1 MNWGNLE
8 PHWLWLIGGLLLA
21 IAEMLVPGVFL
32 IWIGVAALV
41 TGAATWAFG
50 LGEPSQFALFA
61 VLAIASVVIGRK
73 YFRQHPIDSDD
84 PLLNDRTARVM
95 GEIVVVTQPIVNGHG
110 RVRLGDGE
118 WNARGPDAEVGA
130 RVRIVGSDGA
140 VLAVE
145 PV

>member
-50 LGEPSQFALFA
+50 LGEPGQFALFA
-61 VLAIASVVIGRK
+61 VLAIA
-73 YFRQHPIDSDD
+73 
-84 PLLNDRTARVM
+84 
-95 GEIVVVTQPIVNGHG
+95 
-110 RVRLGDGE
+110 
-118 WNARGPDAEVGA
+118 
-130 RVRIVGSDGA
+130 
-140 VLAVE
+140 
-145 PV
+145 